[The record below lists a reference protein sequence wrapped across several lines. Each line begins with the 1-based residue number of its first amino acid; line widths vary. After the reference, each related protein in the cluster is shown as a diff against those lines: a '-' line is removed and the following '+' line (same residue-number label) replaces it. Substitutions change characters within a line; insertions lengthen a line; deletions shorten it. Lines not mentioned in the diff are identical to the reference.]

1 MHHREVADFHE
12 DQIHH
17 NSRPGPMVVTLQ
29 PDDEACTFFVE
40 GIIFHAQVLAA
51 LKLVDLV
58 PICPY

>member
-1 MHHREVADFHE
+1 
-12 DQIHH
+12 
-17 NSRPGPMVVTLQ
+17 MVVTLQ
-29 PDDEACTFFVE
+29 PDDEACKFFVE